1 MIIIIIIYLYLETIM
16 VNFIKPYRLDPF
28 VGHLATPITTSA
40 FTRAY
45 LRLLPIYRPN
55 LTPIRR
61 GAEIGFTHGYFLL
74 GPFYT
79 FGPLRSADFSLVSL
93 SAGLA
98 SAITLLLILTIVLSI
113 YGQVSYDIYDK
124 ALLVKLLKK
133 VVDKSDNNELPQV
146 KNTNELYTIVG
157 WQKFAEGFFS
167 GGLIGSVVAALGIT
181 LYANYF

>member
-1 MIIIIIIYLYLETIM
+1 M
-16 VNFIKPYRLDPF
+16 VNFIKAYRMDPF
-28 VGHLATPITTSA
+28 VGHLSTPITTSA
-40 FTRAY
+40 VTRAY

-55 LTPIRR
+55 LTPIAR
-61 GAEIGFTHGYFLL
+61 GSEIGFTHGYFLL
-74 GPFYT
+74 GPFYC

-98 SAITLLLILTIVLSI
+98 ATITLLLILTLVMSI

-124 ALLVKLLKK
+124 ALFVKLLKK
-133 VVDKSDNNELPQV
+133 VVDKGDTKDLPQV

-167 GGLIGSVVAALGIT
+167 GGLLGSAVAALGVFAYST
-181 LYANYF
+181 YF